1 MEGLD
6 DTSPPAF
13 FFEKKLREGALYGGK
28 CDNEEGLHK
37 DVEIIMTC
45 FCMKETL

>member
-13 FFEKKLREGALYGGK
+13 FSKKNFVKG
-28 CDNEEGLHK
+28 H
-37 DVEIIMTC
+37 
-45 FCMKETL
+45 CMGENVTMKKVYIKM